1 MDNNHIVEKNRE
13 VFASLP
19 DSPYLGHIPDYGQRT
34 GKAVR
39 KVLRLITAAAAVL
52 SVPLAIYT
60 AYDIFSAE
68 KPVPEQVASAVV
80 QRTYM
85 VNDGVKGSVML
96 PDSTIVCLNSGSVL
110 EISDNFESCRG
121 VTLKGEGYFEVK
133 ADRTN
138 PFYINTPKGVKIM
151 VTGTEFNLSC
161 YEDQNDVKLS
171 LVKGSVEVISGD
183 DIIYRVS
190 ENEDISITGGKVVKS
205 VTKAQEAVAW
215 TKGKLLF
222 DDTPMKDVITRLER
236 WYGVDISVEDIRIY
250 NSSFTG
256 EFSGE
261 SLVQVLELLSIT
273 SDIEY
278 HITGNKV
285 ILNQ

>member
-13 VFASLP
+13 VFASFP
-19 DSPYLGHIPDYGQRT
+19 DSAYLGNIPDYGQRG
-34 GKAVR
+34 GKTVR
-39 KVLRLITAAAAVL
+39 KVLRMITVAAAVL
-52 SVPLAIYT
+52 SVPLALYT

-68 KPVPEQVASAVV
+68 DPVTEQVATAVV

-110 EISDNFESCRG
+110 EISDSFESSRS

-133 ADRTN
+133 ADKAN

-151 VTGTEFNLSC
+151 VTGTEFNLCC

-171 LVKGSVEVISGD
+171 LVRGSVEVISGENT
-183 DIIYRVS
+183 IYRMS
-190 ENEDISITGGKVVKS
+190 ENEDIRIAGGKVVKS
-205 VTKAQEAVAW
+205 AAKVEDASAW

-222 DDTPMKDVITRLER
+222 DDTPMKDVVIRLER

-278 HITGNKV
+278 HIKGNTV

>member
-13 VFASLP
+13 VFASFP
-19 DSPYLGHIPDYGQRT
+19 DSPYLGHIPDYGQKG
-34 GKAVR
+34 GKTVR
-39 KVLRLITAAAAVL
+39 KALRMITVAAAVL
-52 SVPLAIYT
+52 SVPLALYT

-68 KPVPEQVASAVV
+68 DPVTEQVATAVV

-110 EISDNFESCRG
+110 EISDSFESCRS

-133 ADRTN
+133 ADKSN

-151 VTGTEFNLSC
+151 VTGTEFNLCC

-171 LVKGSVEVISGD
+171 LVRGSVEVISGENT
-183 DIIYRVS
+183 IYRVS
-190 ENEDISITGGKVVKS
+190 ENEDIRITDGKIMKS
-205 VTKAQEAVAW
+205 AAKVEDAAAW

-222 DDTPMKDVITRLER
+222 DDTPMKDVIIRLER

-278 HITGNKV
+278 NIKGNTV